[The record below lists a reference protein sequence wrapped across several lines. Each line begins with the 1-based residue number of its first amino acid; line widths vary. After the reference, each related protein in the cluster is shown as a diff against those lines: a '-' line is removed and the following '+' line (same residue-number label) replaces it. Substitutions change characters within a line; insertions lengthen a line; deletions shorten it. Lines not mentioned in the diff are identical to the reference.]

1 MTSKKLGLLAV
12 FIAASVL
19 WAIPTAS
26 SGRVTLDKAEE
37 ALRDVTSGV
46 SQALDETLARTD
58 AALRKTGQKAGAALD
73 STASRAE
80 KRAPTSEPATTPP
93 LHGNN
98 PHAQGSVAVV
108 DTNPSNERPLAYS
121 SDGQASQEDV
131 IVGRARG
138 EQVDGVYRGHITIVA
153 LFGQELGG
161 VDTGPGETKNGPLQP
176 LQTSVLDPLCGNT
189 GGQVCLSVL
198 TADST
203 TTATGSDNDFAVARA
218 GLLGLGV
225 GAAESHGTIGQD
237 ANCQAAA
244 GTAKTANVTS
254 ASTAVASAANSSS
267 TSKSCRGAAPEVSN
281 TSSVIGLG
289 GIQVPLPAA
298 GCANGTPDTVTGIPA
313 VLPIVCNADDIA
325 GAAAVREALDVFVLQ
340 VGGTSLAKETTAA
353 AETFTVAPAAERSA
367 AQCSD
372 NVDNDGDGVIDARD
386 PGCHSDNDAN
396 NPDSYNPNDNDET
409 DRRTSGS
416 GDDAD
421 DPQCSDGRDNDG
433 DGVIDS
439 RDPGC
444 HTDGNADNPDSF
456 DPDDDSEAGGG
467 GDDGAGA
474 PTGGQ
479 TADADTLPFTGTDVV
494 GLALAGLLML
504 AGGLLLRRREG
515 SHAAA

>member
-1 MTSKKLGLLAV
+1 MTSKRLGLLAV
-12 FIAASVL
+12 VVAASVL
-19 WAIPTAS
+19 WALPTAS
-26 SGRVTLDKAEE
+26 SGRVTLDKAEQ

-46 SQALDETLARTD
+46 GQALDETLQKTD
-58 AALRKTGQKAGAALD
+58 EALRKTGTALEGAATKAD
-73 STASRAE
+73 
-80 KRAPTSEPATTPP
+80 KRAPTTEPATTPP
-93 LHGNN
+93 LHGTN
-98 PHAQGSVAVV
+98 PHAQGGVAVV

-121 SDGQASQEDV
+121 DDGQASQEDV

-138 EQVDGVYRGHITIVA
+138 EKVGDAYRGHITILA
-153 LFGQELGG
+153 LFGQEVAG
-161 VDTGPGETKNGPLQP
+161 VNTTPGETKNGPLQP
-176 LQTSVLDPLCGNT
+176 IQEGILDPLCTNS
-189 GGQVCLSVL
+189 GGQVCLSAV
-198 TADST
+198 TANST
-203 TTATGSDNDFAVARA
+203 TTAAGSDNDFAVARA
-218 GLLGLGV
+218 SVLGLGV
-225 GAAESHGTIGQD
+225 GAAESHGTIGENAD
-237 ANCQAAA
+237 CQEAA
-244 GTAKTANVTS
+244 GTARTANVTS
-254 ASTAVASAANSSS
+254 SSTAVASVANSSS
-267 TSKSCRGAAPEVSN
+267 TSKSCRGAATEVTN

-289 GIQVPLPAA
+289 GVQVPLPAA

-353 AETFTVAPAAERSA
+353 AESFTVAPAAERSA

-372 NVDNDGDGVIDARD
+372 GVDNDGDGVIDARD
-386 PGCHSDNDAN
+386 PGCHSDNNAN

-409 DRRTSGS
+409 DRRTGGS
-416 GDDAD
+416 SDDER

-444 HTDGNADNPDSF
+444 HTDGNANNPDSF

-467 GDDGAGA
+467 GGGGDGGGA
-474 PTGGQ
+474 PTGGGQ

-515 SHAAA
+515 WHAAG